1 MVNESLRVERPK
13 FRMFDPEL
21 IEGEF
26 EILVERADDE
36 SEFHLDCLSLV
47 TFLDTQESNKIN
59 MNKEDL
65 AYLVALCSVDF
76 IGPKRLRLLLDTFA
90 SSQKA
95 WEASQKELSKIGL
108 QKKALEALLAK
119 REQFDPHAYLD
130 SIVNQGIRVITFEDE
145 EYPRLLKKIP
155 NSPLILFIKGGFKKI
170 DEKALAIIGTR
181 MPSFYGR
188 QVTEFL
194 VKDLVSFGFTIV
206 SGMARGVD
214 SLAHKIALKSGG
226 RTIAV
231 LGSGVDICYPPEN
244 KGLMEKIA
252 ENGAVI
258 SQFSPGTQ
266 LHPGLFPARNR
277 LISGLSLGV
286 LVTEA
291 AHKSGTKITSEF
303 AYEQKRPVFAVPGP
317 ITSKVSRGTNEL
329 IQMGAK
335 LVYGAEDVLK
345 GLGMEGVA
353 AQFTA
358 RPKRQE
364 IKPESKEEEILL
376 KILGPTPV
384 HIDDLVRE
392 SGLSV
397 SAAGSTL
404 SLMEIKGKVKN
415 VGNKRYVLG
424 L

>member
-1 MVNESLRVERPK
+1 MVNPDLP
-13 FRMFDPEL
+13 
-21 IEGEF
+21 
-26 EILVERADDE
+26 
-36 SEFHLDCLSLV
+36 
-47 TFLDTQESNKIN
+47 FL
-59 MNKEDL
+59 L
-65 AYLVALCSVDF
+65 ALYSVDY
-76 IGPKRLRLLLDTFA
+76 IGSFRLRLLMKCFKTA
-90 SSQKA
+90 KAA
-95 WEASQKELSKIGL
+95 WEATPERLSSAGIPQIAIEHL
-108 QKKALEALLAK
+108 VEK
-119 REQFDPHAYLD
+119 RNKLDPHAYFN
-130 SIVNQGIRVITFEDE
+130 SIINQGIRVITLEDE

-155 NSPLILFIKGGFKKI
+155 NSPLILFIKGGFKKV
-170 DEKALAIIGTR
+170 DEKAMAVIGTR

-194 VKDLVSFGFTIV
+194 VKDLVSFGFTVV

-214 SLAHKIALKSGG
+214 SLAHKIALKNGG

-252 ENGAVI
+252 EKGAVV
-258 SQFSPGTQ
+258 SQFPPGTQ

-303 AYEQKRPVFAVPGP
+303 AQKQKRPVFAVPGP
-317 ITSKVSRGTNEL
+317 ITSKLSKGTNEL

-335 LVYGAEDVLK
+335 LVYGVEDVLK
-345 GLGMEGVA
+345 ELKIEAGGKRLE
-353 AQFTA
+353 A
-358 RPKRQE
+358 RKKE
-364 IKPESKEEEILL
+364 IKAESKEEEVLL
-376 KILGPTPV
+376 KFLGPTPV

-392 SGLSV
+392 SGLSISV
-397 SAAGSTL
+397 VGSTL